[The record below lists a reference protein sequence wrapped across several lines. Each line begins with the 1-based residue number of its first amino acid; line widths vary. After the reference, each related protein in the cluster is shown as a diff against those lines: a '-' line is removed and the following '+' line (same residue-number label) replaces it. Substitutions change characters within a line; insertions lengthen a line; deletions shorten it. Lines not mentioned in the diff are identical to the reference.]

1 MNILDNFLIIAIH
14 VLCFYA
20 GMRIS
25 DKYHERERQR
35 VETEVRLANARFHAN
50 DYAVYVPPAPPKP
63 KRCPIGQPFADRL
76 AQNKR
81 ATQQI
86 SADKPIS

>member
-25 DKYHERERQR
+25 DKYHEQERQR

-50 DYAVYVPPAPPKP
+50 DYAVYVPPAPVKQ
-63 KRCPIGQPFADRL
+63 KRMPIGQPFMDRVK
-76 AQNKR
+76 QNGR

-86 SADKPIS
+86 TSDKPIS